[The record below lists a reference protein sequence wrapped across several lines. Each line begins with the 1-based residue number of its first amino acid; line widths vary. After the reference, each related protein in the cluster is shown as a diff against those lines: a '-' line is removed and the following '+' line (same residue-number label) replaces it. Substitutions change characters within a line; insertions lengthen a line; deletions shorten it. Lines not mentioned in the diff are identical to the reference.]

1 MHGVPFLFL
10 TVLIILIYY
19 SKLVLIL
26 FRLGYSTFMVWCP
39 FPVQLLV
46 LEISDYSA
54 SFWRY
59 MLIVDLFEICFTFRT
74 LILNEMLQAAKHIY
88 IFFWLFFWFL
98 WFLQGDAST
107 QGIGPLAL
115 FDYTDAFT
123 TATVCVLEEVI
134 FFS

>member
-39 FPVQLLV
+39 FPFQLLV

-59 MLIVDLFEICFTFRT
+59 MLIVIVDLFEICFTFRT
-74 LILNEMLQAAKHIY
+74 LILNEMLQAAKHN
-88 IFFWLFFWFL
+88 FFFLWLFF
-98 WFLQGDAST
+98 G
-107 QGIGPLAL
+107 
-115 FDYTDAFT
+115 
-123 TATVCVLEEVI
+123 
-134 FFS
+134 FFGSCRVMLPPRVFI